1 MKVRTMSWIRTL
13 TAGFVLA
20 GFAGTWG
27 YLHSAGAVGTS
38 SSTNTGTTGASVTTS
53 NATTSNATTPTGTLQ
68 KASVSVARTSRRS

>member
-53 NATTSNATTPTGTLQ
+53 NTTTTTGTSQ